1 MGTTTTT
8 THDQLV
14 IDHIPLARKIAA
26 RRKRTI
32 PAQVSLDELR
42 SAAYMGLVD
51 ASKRYDGTQA
61 FATFASPR
69 IEGAITDYL
78 RELRW
83 GSRRSPVKTQAVE
96 DEGREES
103 REQYDDLFEVVTK
116 PANSRVRNILKL
128 HFMEGES
135 QTDIASRLG
144 VTRQS
149 VSQSIQAFVHD
160 ARSRWTEYRLVG

>member
-1 MGTTTTT
+1 MNTKIYEQT
-8 THDQLV
+8 V
-14 IDHIPLARKIAA
+14 IDHLPLARKIAA
-26 RRKRTI
+26 KRKRNI

-51 ASKRYDGTQA
+51 ASKRYDGTQV
-61 FATFASPR
+61 FANFAIPR

-83 GSRRSPVKTQAVE
+83 GSRRSPVKTQGVE
-96 DEGREES
+96 DRGQEACE
-103 REQYDDLFEVVTK
+103 YDDLFEVVSK
-116 PANSRVRNILKL
+116 PANARVRNILRQ

-135 QTDIASRLG
+135 QTDIASSLG

-149 VSQSIQAFVHD
+149 VSQSIQAFVAD
-160 ARSRWTEYRLVG
+160 ARSRWPEYRLVG